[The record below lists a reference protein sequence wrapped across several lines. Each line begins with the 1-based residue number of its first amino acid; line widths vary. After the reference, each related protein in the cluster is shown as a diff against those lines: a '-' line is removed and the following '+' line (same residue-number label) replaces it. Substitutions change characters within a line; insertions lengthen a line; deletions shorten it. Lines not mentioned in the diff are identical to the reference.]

1 MNKGLNRFA
10 ILVAGAT
17 FCLIIAGALVTS
29 NDAGLATSDWPL
41 SNGQLFPRM
50 VGNLFWEHTPDGR
63 DYSWFVDH
71 RIDGLHPCQG
81 EAQLGSQAEHCGA
94 RWCYRSR

>member
-29 NDAGLATSDWPL
+29 HDAGLATSDWPL
-41 SNGQLFPRM
+41 SNGQLFPKM
-50 VGNLFWEHTPDGR
+50 VGNLFWEHG
-63 DYSWFVDH
+63 H
-71 RIDGLHPCQG
+71 RMVATTVGLLT
-81 EAQLGSQAEHCGA
+81 LGLLIYLRVSEKRQ
-94 RWCYRSR
+94 WS